1 SSDMSLFEL
10 LVQSL
15 QIVFLFAL
23 PTYIILVGLPL
34 PKVTTVPL
42 PNNHEITGRT
52 SATKAIDI
60 LRYHGC
66 PDVTWALLSSW
77 WIMSPTLVYTG
88 GFGNI
93 YEGRLIRGWKKVAIK
108 CSRFQTSH
116 TNKALSALETVVR
129 ELYIWLQLDH
139 ANIVNLHGLARF
151 QGCVAMVS
159 PWMNNGN
166 VREFI
171 RERPSTNRYLLCYYV
186 ASGLEYLHGVDVIH
200 GDLKG
205 VSLLLTQKIS
215 NLLNSYSRLMS

>member
-1 SSDMSLFEL
+1 
-10 LVQSL
+10 
-15 QIVFLFAL
+15 
-23 PTYIILVGLPL
+23 
-34 PKVTTVPL
+34 
-42 PNNHEITGRT
+42 
-52 SATKAIDI
+52 
-60 LRYHGC
+60 
-66 PDVTWALLSSW
+66 
-77 WIMSPTLVYTG
+77 MSPTLVYTG

-205 VSLLLTQKIS
+205 ANVLIDDNGVAKITDFGNAIILKETSVRFPASDTSRSALSLRWATILVRIVPLHTYPEALK
-215 NLLNSYSRLMS
+215 